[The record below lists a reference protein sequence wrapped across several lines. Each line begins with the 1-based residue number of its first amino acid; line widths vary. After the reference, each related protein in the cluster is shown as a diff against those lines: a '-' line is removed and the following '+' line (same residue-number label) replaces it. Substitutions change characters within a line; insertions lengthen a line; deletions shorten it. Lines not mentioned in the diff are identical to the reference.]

1 MPFTITNTNII
12 KGSLVD
18 LKHTCGKKGCK
29 CYKGEKHV
37 SLYISRSIKNKTKMI
52 YIPKSKETEVRE
64 CVKRYKEIL
73 DKLESLSDRTIKKI
87 KKK

>member
-1 MPFTITNTNII
+1 MPFTIKNTNII

-52 YIPKSKETEVRE
+52 YIPKSKEKEVRE
-64 CVKRYKEIL
+64 CVKRFKEVL
-73 DKLESLSDRTIKKI
+73 DKLELLSDRTIKKI
-87 KKK
+87 KRK